1 MMIKLKNCPFCGSN
15 NLHLT
20 HNGMQNW
27 VIGCGVCQV
36 EMENFVDREQAI
48 KAWDTRTPPMPCAIC
63 GRAERDHSPV
73 DSCCKGFTMTLAPPK
88 EEI

>member
-1 MMIKLKNCPFCGSN
+1 MELKPCPFCGSN

-48 KAWDTRTPPMPCAIC
+48 KAWNTRTPPVPCAIC
-63 GRAERDHSPV
+63 NRPEQDHSPV
-73 DSCCKGFTMTLAPPK
+73 DSCCKGFAKDLADNQNSSG
-88 EEI
+88 

>member
-48 KAWDTRTPPMPCAIC
+48 KAWNTRTTGGGMTKLSTNDPLYL
-63 GRAERDHSPV
+63 S
-73 DSCCKGFTMTLAPPK
+73 FTSATP
-88 EEI
+88 

>member
-1 MMIKLKNCPFCGSN
+1 MTELKNCPFCGSN

-48 KAWDTRTPPMPCAIC
+48 KAWNTRTPPVPCAIC
-63 GRAERDHSPV
+63 NRPEQDHSPV
-73 DSCCKGFTMTLAPPK
+73 DSCCKGFAKDLADNQNSSG
-88 EEI
+88 

>member
-1 MMIKLKNCPFCGSN
+1 MELKPCPFCGSN

-48 KAWDTRTPPMPCAIC
+48 KAWNTRATDECNCNSSRTSISNPELCGACGKLIPPP
-63 GRAERDHSPV
+63 
-73 DSCCKGFTMTLAPPK
+73 
-88 EEI
+88 EEG

>member
-1 MMIKLKNCPFCGSN
+1 MTELKNCPFCGSN

-48 KAWDTRTPPMPCAIC
+48 KAWNTRTPPMPCSNC
-63 GRAERDHSPV
+63 GD
-73 DSCCKGFTMTLAPPK
+73 DLG
-88 EEI
+88 